1 MAAYN
6 KKAHLRANIEA
17 IKVAFTLSRE
27 KRAATDGEQTTLRG
41 YTGFGGLKCIL
52 SPANNAADVTKWSK
66 SEQELFPMVQELHEV
81 IRDNTT
87 SDTQYRQYMQSL
99 KNSVLT
105 AFYTPSEVVQTI
117 ADSLKQAGITP
128 SRILDPSA
136 GMGEFVTAF
145 DKVAAEDKTIF
156 SYEKDMLTGQML
168 SALHPE
174 TKVRIRGFEEID
186 KKMEGYFDV
195 VSSNIPFGDVAV
207 FDPAFIQN
215 SDPARKMARMSLHN
229 YFFVK
234 GVDTLREGGV
244 LAFITSQGVMNAQS
258 NEPVREWLMNNCNLV
273 SAVRLPN
280 NLFSENAGT
289 DVGSDLIVLQK
300 NTAKSELTD
309 EEQRFVKTAQRPS
322 GVMFNTYF
330 RNLSRVAHTSWK
342 QDTDPYGK
350 PAITFKHEQGVEGI
364 AADMRKMLSE
374 DFALRLNLDL
384 YNRHIPQQSQPQAV
398 VQPVATGVGEYQPTA
413 EDIREMAEFAAQSDR
428 RMMQERPPQPQD
440 YEPQRPQV
448 ATKPSPQPT
457 TLYDLFGMVV
467 EQSKPKRRSST
478 NARKQPVKPPSD
490 TPQREVYP
498 IANAF
503 EEEHRKRYE
512 HHLKEVE
519 AERQA
524 QEPPQ
529 EPESPIGLRDT
540 GELWWQLDSEKGM
553 QPRTYEGLRDEHT
566 KEGSLVAS
574 DLQVGVFT
582 RAIDDTMVFQPLD
595 LPTDI
600 RQKALLYIDIRNT
613 YHALYDFEAER
624 QIESESLRANLN
636 DLYDRF
642 VKFYGNL
649 NNRKNNDLIQM
660 DAGGREI
667 LYLER
672 KVDGQ
677 TVKADIF
684 SVPVSFNPNE
694 MTQVE
699 TAREAL
705 SASLNKFGEVNPE
718 YMASLLP
725 DSSDDEILKELHGKV
740 FYNPLT
746 DSYEIAEKF
755 IAGNVVAK
763 AQEIEHH
770 LLSHPDDTRAAA
782 SLQALHDATPTPIPF
797 RELDFNLGERWI
809 PMGVYSDFASKFF
822 DTDVGIFYNSS
833 ADEFSVKAGSI
844 NANIWSKYCVRGE
857 HRSYDGIALMKH
869 ALLNTSPDIT
879 KTVMK
884 GDKEVKIRDTEA
896 IQMANSKIDEI
907 RGGFTEWLNGQD
919 DEFKNRLEKLYNE
932 KFNCFVKPAYDG
944 SHQTFP
950 DLDLKGLGIPDLYQ
964 SQKDAVWMQI
974 LNGGAI
980 CDHEVGAGK
989 TLIMCVAAYEMKRL
1003 GIANKPMILGLKA
1016 NVQELAHTFR
1026 TAYPN
1031 AKILAPGKE
1040 DFTPAKR
1047 ERIFNDIKNNNWDCI
1062 ILTHDQFGMIPP
1074 SPEIEQKILQAELDS
1089 VEENL
1094 ELLRKQGKYI
1104 SRGMEKGLLKRQA
1117 NLASKLKT
1125 VAYKMEERR
1134 DNVLDFKSMRI
1145 DHLFVDESHQFK
1157 NLMFN
1162 TRHDRVAGLGN
1173 SEGSQRALNM
1183 LYAIRTIQERT
1194 GRDLGATFLSGTTI
1208 SNSLTELY
1216 LLFKYLRPQALEKQ
1230 GIKSFDAWA
1239 AIFAKKTTDY
1249 EFSVTNEIVQKER
1262 FRYFIKVPE
1271 LAAFYAEITDYRTA
1285 KDIGIDRPEKNEIMH
1300 NIPPTPQQEEFIAKL
1315 VEFARTGNAMI
1326 LGRMPLS
1333 ESEEKA
1339 KMLIATDYAR
1349 KMSLDMRMIDPEKY
1363 DDHIDNKASHCAA
1376 EIAKYYQKYDA
1387 QKGTQFVFSDLG
1399 TYKPGVWNPYSEI
1412 KRKLV
1417 EDYGIPATEVRF
1429 IQEAKTDKARKA
1441 LIAGMNEGKIRV
1453 LFGSTSMLGTGVNAQ
1468 KRAVAIHHIDT
1479 PWRPSDLEQRDGRA
1493 VRKGNEVAKLYA
1505 DNKVDTIIYAVEKSL
1520 DAYKFNLLQNK
1531 QNFITQLKTNKLGAR
1546 TIDEGSL
1553 DEKSG
1558 MNFSEYVA
1566 ILSGN
1571 TDLLEKARLE
1581 KKVAGLESEKQ
1592 AFSRSK
1598 WSSEKKLEE
1607 THRTIDANSEMASRI
1622 RSDWELFNARIQVD
1636 ADGNKL
1642 NPIQLNGVVGS
1653 DPKAIAAKLDEIGEK
1668 ARTKGEDFD
1677 IGSLYGFKI
1686 VVKTESSANSDLF
1699 DLSQNK
1705 FFIKGES
1712 GIKYSYN
1719 NGRIAADPL
1728 LASMNFL
1735 NALEKM
1741 PSLMEKYERE
1751 NEKVAADI
1759 PVLESVVNGTWKR
1772 EEELKELK
1780 TELLTLDR
1788 KIQLSLK
1795 PIEEHDTPQKSAEVG
1810 QDEPKEQLV
1819 GRIKY
1824 LGFDGD
1830 VGEELEYTDKEEYL
1844 KAIKRELYQN
1854 PDGFRVNT
1862 ISRDPELRKSVDDLY
1877 YDEYCAENPKTIE
1890 DYKNVIAAEIAKQS
1904 ANTQTIGQS
1913 HPIEPSANASCVSP
1927 QPSQTDGLSQNVG
1940 QSVAHSAQPSM
1951 NDGEPS
1957 MSAYIENASERQ
1969 PPQSRGLKL

>member
-27 KRAATDGEQTTLRG
+27 KRAATPEEVATLKG

-52 SPANNAADVTKWSK
+52 SPANNADDVNKWSK
-66 SEQELFPMVQELHEV
+66 SEQELFPMVQELHGV

-105 AFYTPSEVVQTI
+105 AFYTPSEVVQAI
-117 ADSLKQAGITP
+117 AESIKGAGITP

-136 GMGEFVTAF
+136 GMGEFVSAF
-145 DKVAAEDKTIF
+145 DRVSTEDKTIF
-156 SYEKDMLTGQML
+156 SYEKDILTGQML

-174 TKVRIRGFEEID
+174 AKVRIRAFEEID
-186 KKMEGYFDV
+186 KKLNGYFDV

-215 SDPARKMARMSLHN
+215 SEPARKVARMSLHN

-258 NEPVREWLMNNCNLV
+258 NEPVRQWLMDNCNLV

-300 NTAKSELTD
+300 NSAKEGLTED
-309 EEQRFVKTAQRPS
+309 EERFIKTGQRPS

-330 RNLSRVAHTSWK
+330 RNLSRVVHTSWK

-364 AADMRKMLSE
+364 ATDMRKMLSE
-374 DFALRLNLDL
+374 DFARRFNLDL
-384 YNRHIPQQSQPQAV
+384 YNQHIPGQSQPQAV
-398 VQPVATGVGEYQPTA
+398 VQPIATN
-413 EDIREMAEFAAQSDR
+413 
-428 RMMQERPPQPQD
+428 
-440 YEPQRPQV
+440 EPQNSQV
-448 ATKPSPQPT
+448 AFNLSPQPT

-467 EQSKPKRRSST
+467 EQAKPKRRSNT
-478 NARKQPVKPPSD
+478 TARKQPDNSPAATSQK
-490 TPQREVYP
+490 QAYP

-503 EEEHRKRYE
+503 EEEQHGRYE
-512 HHLKEVE
+512 RHLKEVDDKP
-519 AERQA
+519 QA
-524 QEPPQ
+524 
-529 EPESPIGLRDT
+529 PESPIGLRDT
-540 GELWWQLDSEKGM
+540 GELWWQLDTEKGM
-553 QPRTYEGLRDEHT
+553 QPRVYEGLRDEHT

-582 RAIDDTMVFQPLD
+582 RAADDTMVFQPLN
-595 LPTDI
+595 LPTET
-600 RQKALLYIDIRNT
+600 RHKALLYIDIRNT

-624 QIESESLRANLN
+624 QIESESLRDNLN
-636 DLYDRF
+636 KLYDRF
-642 VKFYGNL
+642 VAHFGNL
-649 NNRKNNDLIQM
+649 NNRKNNDLVQM

-672 KVDGQ
+672 KVDGKI
-677 TVKADIF
+677 VKADIF
-684 SVPVSFNPNE
+684 SQPVSFNPNE
-694 MTQVE
+694 VTQVG

-705 SASLNKFGEVNPE
+705 SASLNKFGTVNPE

-725 DSSDDEILKELHGKV
+725 ESSDDEILKELHGQV
-740 FYNPLT
+740 FYNPLVGG
-746 DSYEIAEKF
+746 YEIAEKF

-763 AQEIEHH
+763 AQEIEHY
-770 LLSHPDDTRAAA
+770 LLSNPDDLRAAT
-782 SLQALHDATPTPIPF
+782 SLQALHDAVPTPIPF
-797 RELDFNLGERWI
+797 RELDFNFGERWI
-809 PMGVYSDFASKFF
+809 PTGIYSDFASKFF
-822 DTDVGIFYNSS
+822 DTDVSIFYNSS
-833 ADEFSVKAGSI
+833 ADEFSVKAGSS

-857 HRSYDGIALMKH
+857 HRSYDGVALMKH

-884 GDKEVKIRDTEA
+884 EGKEVKVRDTEA

-907 RGGFTEWLNGQD
+907 RGGFTEWLNSQD

-932 KFNCFVKPAYDG
+932 KFNCFVKPTYDG

-1003 GIANKPMILGLKA
+1003 GIASKPMILGLKA

-1040 DFTPAKR
+1040 DFTPDKR

-1062 ILTHDQFGMIPP
+1062 ILTHDQFGKIPP

-1104 SRGMEKGLLKRQA
+1104 SRGMEKGLLKRQE

-1125 VAYKMEERR
+1125 VAYKMEGNR
-1134 DNVLDFKSMRI
+1134 DDVVDFKSMRI
-1145 DHLFVDESHQFK
+1145 DHLFVDESHAFK

-1230 GIKSFDAWA
+1230 GIKTFDAWA

-1271 LAAFYAEITDYRTA
+1271 LAAFYSEITDYRTA

-1300 NIPPTPQQEEFIAKL
+1300 NIPPTPQQQEFIQKL
-1315 VEFARTGNAMI
+1315 VDFARTGDAML
-1326 LGRMPLS
+1326 LGRAPLS
-1333 ESEEKA
+1333 ESEERA

-1349 KMSLDMRMIDPEKY
+1349 KMSLDMRMIDPVKY

-1376 EIAKYYQKYDA
+1376 QIANYYRKYDE

-1417 EDYGIPATEVRF
+1417 EDYGIPAHEVRF

-1453 LFGSTSMLGTGVNAQ
+1453 IFGSTSMLGTGVNAQ
-1468 KRAVAIHHIDT
+1468 QRAVAIHHIDT

-1493 VRKGNEVAKLYA
+1493 VRKGNEVAKMYA

-1546 TIDEGSL
+1546 TIDEGSM

-1598 WSSEKKLEE
+1598 WTSEKRLEE
-1607 THRTIDANSEMASRI
+1607 THRTIDANNEMISRI
-1622 RSDWELFNARIQVD
+1622 RGDVELFNARVQLD
-1636 ADGNKL
+1636 KEGNKL
-1642 NPIQLNGVVGS
+1642 NPIQLKGAEGS
-1653 DPKAIAAKLDEIGEK
+1653 DPKVIGAKLAEISEK
-1668 ARTKGEDFD
+1668 ACTKGEYFD

-1686 VVKTESSANSDLF
+1686 VVKTESSNSDLF
-1699 DLSQNK
+1699 EMNQNR
-1705 FFIKGES
+1705 FFIQGYS
-1712 GIKYSYN
+1712 GISYSHN
-1719 NGRIAADPL
+1719 NGKIAADPL

-1741 PSLMEKYERE
+1741 PNLMEKYERE
-1751 NEKVAADI
+1751 NQKVVVDI
-1759 PVLESVVNGTWKR
+1759 PVLQSVVNGTWKR

-1780 TELLTLDR
+1780 TELLALDR

-1795 PIEEHDTPQKSAEVG
+1795 PIDESEAPQQSADVR
-1810 QDEPKEQLV
+1810 QDEPQEQIV

-1830 VGEELEYTDKEEYL
+1830 VGEELEYKDKEEYL

-1862 ISRDPELRKSVDDLY
+1862 ISKDPELRKSVDDLY

-1904 ANTQTIGQS
+1904 ANTQTIRQS
-1913 HPIEPSANASCVSP
+1913 HPIEPSANASYVSP
-1927 QPSQTDGLSQNVG
+1927 QPSQTDELSLNIGQN
-1940 QSVAHSAQPSM
+1940 VAHSVQPSM
-1951 NDGEPS
+1951 GDGEPS
-1957 MSAYIENASERQ
+1957 MSIHIEKTAERLQ
-1969 PPQSRGLKL
+1969 PQNRGLKL